1 VTLQHPRN
9 LTQQL
14 SSALECSTKRSC
26 LGCISAIPKAKIT
39 PVESTIGEPSRGK
52 HLSNL
57 PLPAA
62 SSSPSA
68 AQPTAEPLIRNVS
81 DTARWVAV
89 YRARETERPDAHF
102 RDPFARRLAGER
114 GEQIAKS
121 MPLGRGN
128 DWSMITRTYLADQFI
143 NEQVHQGVDMIIN
156 LAAGLDARPYRMQ
169 LPPSLQWIEVD
180 LPEILAYK
188 EEILRD
194 EKPVC
199 SLERIRLDLSNATA
213 RRDLF
218 AQLGSRSKNALIITE
233 GLLIY
238 LTAAD
243 VAGLAK
249 DLAAIPS
256 VQSWLLDIA
265 SPGLLRMLAKRTA
278 TQLNQ
283 AAPFKFAP
291 PEGPNFFIPYGW
303 KPADVRS
310 LLKNA
315 ARLKRLPFL
324 LNLFSF
330 LPETEKSRRDRPWSG
345 VCLFKKQ

>member
-1 VTLQHPRN
+1 MTDQN
-9 LTQQL
+9 
-14 SSALECSTKRSC
+14 
-26 LGCISAIPKAKIT
+26 
-39 PVESTIGEPSRGK
+39 
-52 HLSNL
+52 
-57 PLPAA
+57 
-62 SSSPSA
+62 SPSQSSDA
-68 AQPTAEPLIRNVS
+68 HPEPQNEPLIRNVS

-121 MPLGRGN
+121 MPLGRDN
-128 DWSMITRTYLADQFI
+128 DWSMITRTWLGDQFI
-143 NEQVHQGVDMIIN
+143 NQQVQQGVDTVIN

-169 LPPSLQWIEVD
+169 LPPSLKWIEVD

-199 SLERIRLDLSNATA
+199 SLERIRLDLSNAAA
-213 RRDLF
+213 RRELF
-218 AQLGSRSKNALIITE
+218 TELGGRCKKALIITE

-238 LTAAD
+238 LTSDD

-249 DLAAIPS
+249 DLAAPRS
-256 VQSWLLDIA
+256 FQSWILDIA
-265 SPGLLRMLAKRTA
+265 SPGLLRMLAKRMA
-278 TQLNQ
+278 KQLNE

-291 PEGPNFFIPYGW
+291 PEGPGFFIPYGW
-303 KPADVRS
+303 KPVEVRS
-310 LLKNA
+310 LLKTA
-315 ARLKRLPFL
+315 AKLKRLSL
-324 LNLFSF
+324 LFRFFAL

-345 VCLFKKQ
+345 MCLLMRQ

>member
-1 VTLQHPRN
+1 MT
-9 LTQQL
+9 
-14 SSALECSTKRSC
+14 E
-26 LGCISAIPKAKIT
+26 PKS
-39 PVESTIGEPSRGK
+39 PEPS
-52 HLSNL
+52 
-57 PLPAA
+57 
-62 SSSPSA
+62 PSVSA
-68 AQPTAEPLIRNVS
+68 AEPLIRNVS

-121 MPLGRGN
+121 MPLGRDN
-128 DWSMITRTYLADQFI
+128 DWSMITRTYLGDQFI
-143 NEQVHQGVDMIIN
+143 NEQVRQGVDTVIN

-169 LPPSLQWIEVD
+169 LPPTLKWVEVD

-199 SLERIRLDLSNATA
+199 SLERIRVDLSNAA
-213 RRDLF
+213 LRRELF
-218 AQLGSRSKNALIITE
+218 AELGRRSKNALIITE

-238 LTAAD
+238 LTRDD
-243 VAGLAK
+243 VASFAK
-249 DLAAIPS
+249 DLAAPPS
-256 VQSWLLDIA
+256 FQSWILDIA
-265 SPGLLRMLAKRTA
+265 SPGLLRMLAKRMTK
-278 TQLNQ
+278 QGLMH

-291 PEGPNFFIPYGW
+291 PEGPSFFIPYGW
-303 KPADVRS
+303 KPVEVQS

-315 ARLKRLPFL
+315 AKLNRLSLLFRLFAL
-324 LNLFSF
+324 

-345 VCLFKKQ
+345 MCLLKKAQ

>member
-1 VTLQHPRN
+1 MTDKEALAPS
-9 LTQQL
+9 
-14 SSALECSTKRSC
+14 SSAA
-26 LGCISAIPKAKIT
+26 G
-39 PVESTIGEPSRGK
+39 
-52 HLSNL
+52 
-57 PLPAA
+57 
-62 SSSPSA
+62 
-68 AQPTAEPLIRNVS
+68 AEPLIRNVS

-121 MPLGRGN
+121 MPLGRDS
-128 DWSMITRTYLADQFI
+128 DWSMITRTCLGDDLI
-143 NEQVHQGVDMIIN
+143 NEQVQQGTDMVIN

-169 LPPSLQWIEVD
+169 LPASLIWVEVD
-180 LPEILAYK
+180 LPEILSYK

-199 SLERIRLDLSNATA
+199 SLERIRLDLSNAPA
-213 RRDLF
+213 RRDFF
-218 AQLGSRSKNALIITE
+218 AQLGGRCTKALIITE

-238 LTAAD
+238 LTPDD

-249 DLAAIPS
+249 DLAAPPS
-256 VQSWLLDIA
+256 FQSWILDIA
-265 SPGLLRMLAKRTA
+265 SPGLLRMLAKKMA
-278 TQLNQ
+278 KQLHH

-303 KPADVRS
+303 KPVDVRS

-315 ARLKRLPFL
+315 ARLKRLSFFMG
-324 LNLFSF
+324 LFAL

-345 VCLFKKQ
+345 VCLLKKQ